1 MSPRKC
7 MRGARGGCREVRG
20 CSVLMSCAGGWAAC
34 RTKQNG
40 LLMQQPPLLVPPWQP
55 LPPCFFPPPW
65 PSSRGCRQHRRPVCA
80 SRPSLC
86 LLPCLRQQLQ
96 QLRLPWGPPPRSSRP
111 LPWLPLCCLPSLQ
124 LQAWPPPASSPSSPS
139 PGTQHPSSPPRQPPQ
154 PARCWAWNVW
164 RAFWLDLRNK

>member
-7 MRGARGGCREVRG
+7 MKGAGIAGQEDRG

-34 RTKQNG
+34 RRKRNW
-40 LLMQQPPLLVPPWQP
+40 LMLQPPLLAPPWQP
-55 LPPCFFPPPW
+55 LPPYFPPPW
-65 PSSRGCRQHRRPVCA
+65 PSFRGCRQRRPPVCA
-80 SRPSLC
+80 SLPSLC
-86 LLPCLRQQLQ
+86 QLPCPRQQHQ

-111 LPWLPLCCLPSLQ
+111 PLWLPLCCLPFLQ
-124 LQAWPPPASSPSSPS
+124 LLAWPPPASSLPPSPS

-154 PARCWAWNVW
+154 PARCWAWSVW